1 MLTLIKLFVLYAFV
15 FLINIWQRLMTFCLN
30 GIDQCIP
37 LMSSMYLSDSWILER
52 QTPYVE
58 KTLLNVQRKMQ
69 SLRGENLPSSHAQSS
84 TSVDQ
89 LVAGIAHEMNNPLG
103 FVSSNLMTLQE
114 YAVSLKRILEQQQHL
129 MSRFTGQ
136 RTLSTIEI
144 MALHDDAELNFI
156 LSDLEGLIGDSIK
169 GVSRI
174 AKVVENL
181 STESRV
187 DNFNASDEDLNQLLD
202 QTIDLIATQQDRNF
216 RIVKE
221 YDALSNVKV
230 DAEKIH
236 QVFLAL
242 ISNACQAIDGANKS
256 NAEIVLRTTQLK
268 QYVRIDVID
277 NGCGIPEEKLGTI
290 FEPFYTTRNV
300 GEGVGLGL
308 HMAQNVI
315 ENHGG
320 ALRVSSKVG
329 DGTILTVIL
338 PINDSMSSVSGQP
351 MDIRLSL

>member
-1 MLTLIKLFVLYAFV
+1 
-15 FLINIWQRLMTFCLN
+15 
-30 GIDQCIP
+30 
-37 LMSSMYLSDSWILER
+37 
-52 QTPYVE
+52 
-58 KTLLNVQRKMQ
+58 
-69 SLRGENLPSSHAQSS
+69 
-84 TSVDQ
+84 
-89 LVAGIAHEMNNPLG
+89 
-103 FVSSNLMTLQE
+103 
-114 YAVSLKRILEQQQHL
+114 
-129 MSRFTGQ
+129 
-136 RTLSTIEI
+136 

-181 STESRV
+181 SAESRV

-202 QTIDLIATQQDRNF
+202 QTIDLIAIQQDRNL

-221 YDALSNVKV
+221 YDELSNVKI

-242 ISNACQAIDGANKS
+242 ISNACQAIEGDNKS

-338 PINDSMSSVSGQP
+338 PINDSISSVSGQP
-351 MDIRLSL
+351 MDIRLSP